1 MRMFLKN
8 DEGKPSVS
16 LTMVVVSF
24 TLVTLWFAGWVFLS
38 SFGFNVPPF
47 DAVMAMSYLTPQL
60 GLYFSRRFTSKQD
73 ATGKTIEISMNE
85 SVEEPESSK

>member
-1 MRMFLKN
+1 MFLKN

-24 TLVTLWFAGWVFLS
+24 GLVTLWFAGWVFLS
-38 SFGFNVPPF
+38 SFGFTVPPF

-60 GLYFSRRFTSKQD
+60 GLYWGRKFTSKQD
-73 ATGKTIEISMNE
+73 LTGKTTEISMSE
-85 SVEEPESSK
+85 SVEESESSK